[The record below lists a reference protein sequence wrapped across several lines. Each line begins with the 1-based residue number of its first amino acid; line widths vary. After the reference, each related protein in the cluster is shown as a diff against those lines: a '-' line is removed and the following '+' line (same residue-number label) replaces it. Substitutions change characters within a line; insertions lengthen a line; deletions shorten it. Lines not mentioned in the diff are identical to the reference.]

1 MSEITTTCPACGT
14 AKKCRTDWVGR
25 KIICICGHSV
35 TVTAAGKAAP
45 HVPLIREYGLKKKLL
60 TTTCVAEY
68 LCPNGACS
76 ETLTSNEDEIGP
88 LDNCPHCGQ
97 PFLLDSEPLKQYRLA
112 EEQDRQAR
120 AEAKEAAAIAAREK
134 RELRKAEAEQ
144 QRKRKQRRQAEEA
157 KQRQEQRAKESQERQ
172 RERAAEKA
180 ALAMASANENAKQPK
195 GGSRTRKAFLAI
207 VLIVVLAGAYALTVG
222 TRISANPL
230 QSIANVQLQKK
241 LDRVIDSDYRN
252 AGIEA
257 SAYYKDEVLQSTIV
271 FDIQNVGYAS
281 RLDVFRVLL
290 DFAEELKDDSFSTV
304 ELAYQGDI
312 RFRLDGYYFRTLGRD
327 RHTENPNYMIRTFPE
342 HLQTSYGTQA
352 YPEWSG
358 GIFGVLAKQLEDF
371 NDFHEKWYGHS
382 F

>member
-1 MSEITTTCPACGT
+1 MSEITITCPVCGT
-14 AKKCRTDWVGR
+14 TKKCRTDWIGR

-35 TVTAAGKAAP
+35 TVTAARSAAP
-45 HVPLIREYGLKKKLL
+45 NVPVIREYGLKKKLL

-68 LCPNGACS
+68 RCPNGACS
-76 ETLTSNEDEIGP
+76 RGLTSNEDEIGS

-120 AEAKEAAAIAAREK
+120 AEAKEAAAIAAREESK
-134 RELRKAEAEQ
+134 LRKKEAEQ
-144 QRKRKQRRQAEEA
+144 QRKRDQYRQAEEA
-157 KQRQEQRAKESQERQ
+157 KQRQERQARENQERQ
-172 RERAAEKA
+172 RAKAAEKTA
-180 ALAMASANENAKQPK
+180 RAMASANENAKQPK
-195 GGSRTRKAFLAI
+195 GDNRTRMAFLAI

-222 TRISANPL
+222 TKISANPL

-241 LDRVIDSDYRN
+241 LDRAIASDYRN

-257 SAYYKDEVLQSTIV
+257 SAYYKDEVSQSTIV
-271 FDIQNVGYAS
+271 FDIKDVAHAS

-304 ELAYQGDI
+304 ELAYRGDT
-312 RFRLDGYYFRTLGRD
+312 RFKLDGYYFRTLGRD

-358 GIFGVLAKQLEDF
+358 GILGVLAKQLEDF
-371 NDFHEKWYGHS
+371 NDFHDKWYGQS